1 MQGKRYNSSLPT
13 RKTALGR
20 LGAPFSHGM
29 RSMLEP
35 ASLTSCGALQAH
47 PRLGPPFGGCPWA
60 VGHFAVQARLAED
73 VTEQGDCQ
81 QMIDQIVFATDFSAT
96 SRKTLAYAAALAR
109 KAKASI
115 IGSYALK
122 PPSSI
127 FATPKEELE
136 QREAQHLQRLESFLK
151 APEVHGIKCRARLAS
166 GSPPQALGKL
176 AIDEKADLIL
186 VAKRSRSTL
195 EKFFVGSNTEQIV
208 VSAPCPVLVAPDLEH
223 CTVNWDPVLC
233 PIDFSRSSNHA
244 LEWAIGLCRKY
255 GASLV
260 VLHAAT
266 LPEAGQGRQAALAK
280 AEGRMAEALALFD
293 APPKTHKL
301 ILEGRPSE
309 MILET
314 AEQMKS
320 DLVVMGRRG
329 MNQGDYVGLGSTAL
343 AVLKGETFPLLL
355 IPEMHSRPR
364 PL

>member
-1 MQGKRYNSSLPT
+1 
-13 RKTALGR
+13 
-20 LGAPFSHGM
+20 
-29 RSMLEP
+29 
-35 ASLTSCGALQAH
+35 
-47 PRLGPPFGGCPWA
+47 
-60 VGHFAVQARLAED
+60 
-73 VTEQGDCQ
+73 
-81 QMIDQIVFATDFSAT
+81 MIDQIVFATDFSAT
-96 SRKTLAYAAALAR
+96 SRKTLGYAAELAR
-109 KAKASI
+109 KTGASI

-127 FATPKEELE
+127 FAKSKEKLKQWED
-136 QREAQHLQRLESFLK
+136 QHRQRLDAFMK
-151 APEVHGIKCRARLAS
+151 APQIHGIECRACLAS
-166 GSPPQALGKL
+166 GAPQRALGKL
-176 AIDEKADLIL
+176 AIDQKADLIL

-208 VSAPCPVLVAPDLEH
+208 VTSPCPVLVVPDLERY
-223 CTVNWDPVLC
+223 TANWNPLLC

-255 GASLV
+255 GASLA
-260 VLHAAT
+260 VLHVAT
-266 LPEAGQGRQAALAK
+266 LPEAGHGRQAALAK

-293 APPKTHKL
+293 APRKTHKL

-309 MILET
+309 VILQS
-314 AEQMKS
+314 AERMKC

-329 MNQGDYVGLGSTAL
+329 INQADYVGLGSTAS